1 MDYAS
6 ATRGR
11 LAIEQY
17 IAEGHP
23 AAEDHETSFADLI
36 ADLIIWAALENID
49 WEYGLERAERYA
61 TEDDG
66 TFCPVCSGPVPAV
79 AQHCP
84 ACTAAPSSPEA
95 SCPSAPSA
103 ETR

>member
-17 IAEGHP
+17 VAEGP
-23 AAEDHETSFADLI
+23 SVAEDNETVFADLV
-36 ADLIIWAALENID
+36 ADLIIWSALEGVD
-49 WEYGLERAERYA
+49 WERGLERAERYA

-66 TFCPVCSGPVPAV
+66 TFCPACSGPVPAV
-79 AQHCP
+79 ARRCP

-103 ETR
+103 DSS